1 MAKHLDLPHHYRQHL
16 ETLLREHLPT
26 VEVWAYGS
34 RVNGQSLDGSDLDLV
49 LRSPDLQPIPVD
61 SLASF
66 SEALRASPIPFLVA
80 AHDWARLPE
89 SCHPEIERE
98 HLVLVAADSRPLD
111 QQNSDIGNGWCET
124 TLGDITDFLSG
135 GTPSKSRPDYWNGSV
150 PWVSAKDMKRFRLHD
165 TEDHVTAE
173 GIANGTKLV
182 PADTVLLLV
191 RGMTLLKELP
201 VCVTGRP
208 MTFNQDIKA
217 LRPKPGVDLAFLPYL
232 VLSHKR
238 RLLRLVDLA
247 GHGTGRLNSEEL
259 KSLKVRLPPEDEQ
272 RTIAQIL
279 GTLDDKIELNRQLN
293 ETLEEL
299 VRAIFK
305 DWFVDFGP
313 VRAKLEGR
321 DTGLPEQL
329 AELFPDRLVESELG
343 EIPEGWQ
350 ALPAGKAA
358 TVRGGTTPSTK
369 EPAYWGGEHC
379 FATPKDLSLLREPVL
394 ASTARRLT
402 DAGVARI
409 RSGLLPPGTLL
420 FSSRAPIGYLAM
432 TTTPVAIN
440 QGIIAL
446 ICDGPVGAPYALN
459 WIRSNMVAIEAR
471 ASGTTFLEISKSSFR
486 EIPLLVPSESIHA
499 AYESLVVPLYDLV
512 AVKAQESRSL
522 AALRDALLP
531 KLVSGEVRTHI
542 APATN
547 I

>member
-1 MAKHLDLPHHYRQHL
+1 MAKQLDLPPHYRQQL
-16 ETLLREHLPT
+16 ELLLQKHLPR

-34 RVNGQSLDGSDLDLV
+34 RVNGRSHDGSDLDLV

-279 GTLDDKIELNRQLN
+279 GSFDDKIELNRQLN

-321 DTGLPEQL
+321 DTGLPEHL

-343 EIPEGWQ
+343 GIPEGWGVKTLGELIDL
-350 ALPAGKAA
+350 AYGKALKA
-358 TVRGGTTPSTK
+358 DDRKGGTIPVYGSNGQIGWHDKELVVGPGIVVGRKGNPGIVTWAHSDFFPIDTAFYVVPRDAGQKLPFLFFALAAQDLPSIAADSAVPGLSRK
-369 EPAYWGGEHC
+369 LAYMNRQVV
-379 FATPKDLSLLREPVL
+379 PDKVL
-394 ASTARRLT
+394 VDEFSGYADTIFARRH
-402 DAGVARI
+402 R
-409 RSGLLPPGTLL
+409 
-420 FSSRAPIGYLAM
+420 
-432 TTTPVAIN
+432 
-440 QGIIAL
+440 
-446 ICDGPVGAPYALN
+446 
-459 WIRSNMVAIEAR
+459 
-471 ASGTTFLEISKSSFR
+471 LE
-486 EIPLLVPSESIHA
+486 E
-499 AYESLVVPLYDLV
+499 
-512 AVKAQESRSL
+512 ESRTL
-522 AALRDALLP
+522 IALRDTLLP
-531 KLVSGEVRTHI
+531 KLVSGELRLMQF
-542 APATN
+542 
-547 I
+547 